1 MNPKKEKI
9 TPSQNALCADRLDA
23 LRVAGD
29 AAQVCGERC
38 GAGCACRR
46 LDKNGGCV
54 QSANRLLLRNSRST
68 GVILGLEVPSIYGW
82 WGVDIRRLG

>member
-9 TPSQNALCADRLDA
+9 TPSQNAMCADRLDA

-38 GAGCACRR
+38 GAGWPAGDWTRMVGAC
-46 LDKNGGCV
+46 KV
-54 QSANRLLLRNSRST
+54 QTACC
-68 GVILGLEVPSIYGW
+68 
-82 WGVDIRRLG
+82 